1 MRIEKK
7 EGCRLEFE
15 CVGVES
21 DGTFAI
27 EHTGR
32 GEDISPEFIFKNLSP
47 SAKTLV
53 ITLEDL
59 SHPIK
64 GFTHWVIWNIPAM
77 NNIPKAI
84 PAGKSV
90 SALDGAVQGIGYG
103 LYRYGG
109 PKPPRGKSHR
119 YCFTVYAL
127 DTALDLKAGSTKRKV
142 LNRAKGHIIQWGKI
156 CASYE

>member
-1 MRIEKK
+1 MRIEKI
-7 EGCRLEFE
+7 EGNDLDFE
-15 CVGVES
+15 CIGVES
-21 DGTFAI
+21 DGTFAV

-32 GEDISPEFIFKNLSP
+32 GEDISPEFVMKNLSP

-64 GFTHWVIWNIPAM
+64 RFTHWVIWNIPAM

-90 SALDGAVQGIGYG
+90 AALDGAVQGIGYG
-103 LYRYGG
+103 LHRYGG
-109 PKPPRGKSHR
+109 PKPPKGRSHR

-127 DTALDLKAGSTKRKV
+127 NCALELKATSTKRKV
-142 LNRAKGHIIQWGKI
+142 LNRAEGHIIQWGKI